1 MCFLRNYVCANP
13 CENLRN
19 LCKIIVNMDVIRTL
33 SEVTPCLYVSAGCAI
48 TDSKLQELGINLIIN
63 STAELDNYHPP
74 EESNIQV
81 IRIPVKDLSDTELA
95 PYFKVVI
102 KFSSFFFFTF
112 EYLHNIMEQAR
123 LILQIHHVKVCC
135 FYRQLQI

>member
-95 PYFKVVI
+95 PYFKVVL

-112 EYLHNIMEQAR
+112 EYLHKTG
-123 LILQIHHVKVCC
+123 QIDLTNTSC
-135 FYRQLQI
+135 